1 MKDLC
6 KQRSII
12 ECAFPI
18 ILHNFLDLFIDETKM
33 RHDIW
38 HFVNFEVVL
47 AALDIILSLLH
58 SRNKAIGHVLYILCQ
73 LAEG

>member
-1 MKDLC
+1 
-6 KQRSII
+6 
-12 ECAFPI
+12 
-18 ILHNFLDLFIDETKM
+18 M